1 MDDLTRRTDIRIL
14 AVDDEPFTLL
24 LLGRVLANLGFK
36 SVTTCESG
44 RRAIEVLDSPGAAVD
59 LILLDLNMPEMDGIE
74 FVRKLVER
82 RYAGG
87 IVLLSGEDEAT
98 LQAAET
104 LIQAHHL
111 RAIGHLQ
118 KPVRPVDL
126 GALLA
131 QWRPASASSE
141 VAARPSY
148 GADELR
154 LAIERGE
161 LEAWYQ
167 PQVAVA
173 TGKVIGVET
182 LVRWRHPEDG
192 LVYPDQFVA
201 VAEGNGLIDALTY
214 AVLGE
219 AVAQARAWREAGFE
233 LRVAVNLSMQT
244 LNSLDFPDL
253 VQRRVEAAGVQPRD
267 IVLEVTESRLMMDPS
282 AVLDVLTRL
291 RMKRFRLSIDD
302 FGTGHSS
309 LAQLRDIPIN
319 ELKVDRSFV
328 HGAATNAKLGAIFA
342 ASQGLARQLGLDF
355 VAEGVDDLAD
365 WRYLHTARCDYA
377 QGYFI
382 ARPMPAADFPGW
394 LADWRRRLKHLC
406 IG

>member
-1 MDDLTRRTDIRIL
+1 MDDLTRGTTLRIL

-24 LLGRVLANLGFK
+24 LLGRVLANLGFTA
-36 SVTTCESG
+36 VTTCDSG
-44 RRAIEVLDSPGAAVD
+44 RRAIEVLDGAAMAVD

-111 RAIGHLQ
+111 SAIGHLQ
-118 KPVRPVDL
+118 KPVSPTDL

-131 QWRPASASSE
+131 RWRPAGASPL
-141 VAARPSY
+141 ATARRSY
-148 GADELR
+148 GSDELR
-154 LAIERGE
+154 LAIERRE

-182 LVRWRHPEDG
+182 LVRWRHPQDG
-192 LVYPDQFVA
+192 LVFPDQFIG
-201 VAEGNGLIDALTY
+201 VAENSGLVDALTH
-214 AVLGE
+214 AVMGE
-219 AVAQARAWREAGFE
+219 AVAQARAWRDAGHE

-253 VQRRVEAAGVQPRD
+253 VQRRVEAAGVHPRD

-328 HGAATNAKLGAIFA
+328 HGAAANAKLGAIFS

-355 VAEGVDDLAD
+355 VAEGVDDEAD
-365 WRYLHTARCDYA
+365 WRFLRAARCDYA

-382 ARPMPAADFPGW
+382 ARPMPAGDFPAW
-394 LADWRRRLKHLC
+394 IAAWRRRRKQLC
-406 IG
+406 AE